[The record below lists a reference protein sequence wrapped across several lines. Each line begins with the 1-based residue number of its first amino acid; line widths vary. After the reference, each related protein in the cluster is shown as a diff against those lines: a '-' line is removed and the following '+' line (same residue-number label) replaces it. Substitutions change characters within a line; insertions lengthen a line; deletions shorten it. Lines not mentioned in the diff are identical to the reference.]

1 MNGLRQTLAAHGLR
15 LPIFLFLFLP
25 LVLAGYFGLPRR
37 WGNAVLL
44 VSSLCFHIWGEGL
57 YAAIVLSSIAFSW
70 LDLMVR
76 RPPSDTARDFEEFTD
91 LWSGLYPRA
100 AAAPMN

>member
-70 LDLMVR
+70 PDLIVR
-76 RPPSDTARDFEEFTD
+76 RPLPRILRAISRNSRI
-91 LWSGLYPRA
+91 SGLVCIQGLQQHR
-100 AAAPMN
+100 